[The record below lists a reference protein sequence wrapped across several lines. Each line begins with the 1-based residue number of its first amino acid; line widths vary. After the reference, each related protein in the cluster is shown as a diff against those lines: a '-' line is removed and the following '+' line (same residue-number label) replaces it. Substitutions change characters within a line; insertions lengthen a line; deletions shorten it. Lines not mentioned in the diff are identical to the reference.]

1 LIVTVCGQGY
11 VGLSVA
17 VAAAQ
22 VGHDVIG
29 YDNNEYVILN
39 LLEGKTK
46 VPGVSSD
53 QIKSLINSGKYKP
66 TTNFHDTLGSQ
77 ILILAVP
84 TPLNDKRD
92 PDLSYLIQLL
102 ELIAVTFKGKALVI
116 NESTSYPG
124 TLRNIILP
132 ILSSSKTAEFKYAS
146 APERVDP
153 GNLNWD
159 VQNTPRVVAGIDE
172 ESSELAAN
180 FYESF
185 CFNVSKVSNP
195 EVAEAAKIFENT
207 FRQVNIALVNE
218 FSEIC
223 QKLGISAY
231 DAINAA
237 STKPFGFM
245 PFYPGIGVGGHCIPV
260 DPSYLSYI
268 ARKNGIEA
276 NFIELANKINNAA
289 PRKVALR
296 IRDSFSGSLKGKRIQ
311 IAGISYKPGIS
322 DMREAPSIKL
332 ISELRVLGAQVFWF
346 DPLVSTF
353 ENETSVPLDPT
364 VDLGLIVTP
373 HSIIDFSIWLTA
385 KTKVFDLSA
394 SSEFLG
400 WPKFL

>member
-1 LIVTVCGQGY
+1 MIVTVCGQGY
-11 VGLSVA
+11 VGLTVSI
-17 VAAAQ
+17 AAAQ
-22 VGHDVIG
+22 VGHKVIG
-29 YDNNEYVILN
+29 YDINENVILN
-39 LLEGKTK
+39 LLNGKTK

-53 QIKSLINSGKYKP
+53 QIKSLMKVGNYKP
-66 TTNFHDTLGSQ
+66 TADFKDALNSD

-84 TPLNDKRD
+84 TPLDNDRS

-102 ELIAVTFKGKALVI
+102 ELISASFNGKALVI

-124 TLRNIILP
+124 TLRKIILP
-132 ILSSSKTAEFKYAS
+132 ILSSSNTAEFKYAS

-153 GNLNWD
+153 GNLKWN

-172 ESSELAAN
+172 ESSEIAVN
-180 FYESF
+180 FYQTF
-185 CFNVSKVSNP
+185 CGNVSKVASP

-223 QKLGISAY
+223 QKLNISAY

-237 STKPFGFM
+237 STKPFGFL

-268 ARKNGIEA
+268 AKKNGITA
-276 NFIELANKINNAA
+276 NIIELANEINDAA
-289 PRKVALR
+289 PRKIALR

-332 ISELRVLGAQVFWF
+332 MSELRVLGAQVFWF
-346 DPLVSTF
+346 DPLVLTF

-373 HSIIDFSIWLTA
+373 HSNIDFSVWLTQ
-385 KTKVFDLSA
+385 KTKVYDLSA
-394 SSEFLG
+394 GSETFG

>member
-1 LIVTVCGQGY
+1 MIVTVCGQGY

-17 VAAAQ
+17 IAAAQ
-22 VGHDVIG
+22 AGHDVIG
-29 YDNNEYVILN
+29 YDIDERVILN

-46 VPGVSSD
+46 VPGISSD
-53 QIKSLINSGKYKP
+53 KIKSLLNTGKYKP
-66 TTNFHDTLGSQ
+66 SADFEDALCSDV
-77 ILILAVP
+77 LILAVP
-84 TPLNDKRD
+84 TPLDNNGN
-92 PDLSYLIQLL
+92 PDLSYLVQLL

-132 ILSSSKTAEFKYAS
+132 ILSSSKTAEFRFAA

-153 GNLNWD
+153 GNPNWD

-172 ESSELAAN
+172 ESSELVFN
-180 FYESF
+180 FYKSF
-185 CFNVSKVSNP
+185 CFKVSKVFSP

-223 QKLGISAY
+223 QKLGISAH
-231 DAINAA
+231 DAIKAA

-260 DPSYLSYI
+260 DPTYLSYI
-268 ARKNGIEA
+268 ARENGVTA
-276 NFIELANKINNAA
+276 NLIELANKINNTA
-289 PRKVALR
+289 PRNIALR
-296 IRDSFSGSLKGKRIQ
+296 IRDSFSGSLEGKRVQ

-332 ISELRVLGAQVFWF
+332 MSELRILGAKVFWS
-346 DPLVSTF
+346 DPLVATF

-373 HSIIDFSIWLTA
+373 HSIFDFSIWLTA
-385 KTKVFDLSA
+385 ETNVFDVSA
-394 SSEFLG
+394 SSESFG